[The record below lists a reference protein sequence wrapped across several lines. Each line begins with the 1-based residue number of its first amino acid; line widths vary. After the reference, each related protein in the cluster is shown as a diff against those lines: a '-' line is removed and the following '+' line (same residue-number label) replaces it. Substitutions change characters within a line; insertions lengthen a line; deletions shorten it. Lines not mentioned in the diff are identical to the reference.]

1 MTSPVTAPYVGLR
14 PYEESERDLFFGR
27 TREAALIRNTILAT
41 PMTVLVAPSG
51 AGKTSLLRTL
61 VLPGLRELAAHIVY
75 VDDWSDTPIAVLGR
89 ALGAAEGA
97 DPRAAAE
104 QLAASHELGL
114 ILVLDQFE
122 QVLLRHGDALAQLGG
137 LLGALLRSGAEIRVV
152 LTMREEYLASLD
164 NLRPHILTVPQAM
177 YRLAPLSG
185 DEARAA
191 IREPV
196 RLAAF
201 GGDVEPALLDRLQA
215 DLRGDAVAGGLA
227 EASQAAGVS
236 APFLQLVCQRLW
248 AAVADK
254 ADRTITLAL
263 YDSLGQRDGIVGAF
277 VHDVTRALPDELRR
291 DTARVLG
298 LLAPRV
304 GVKMA
309 YPIDV
314 LATQLGLPRPSV
326 DAVLDNLDRA
336 RVIRRRERGEVVE
349 LFHDAFTRVLRPFVD
364 EEHAHEAAALERA
377 RRRRFRRL
385 TLGFVLLIAAVPF
398 GVLVSSLISDHDA
411 EGKRLAKLTSD
422 GLNEANNQEEL
433 TNATREL
440 WESAS
445 QLTWSAGLRGQSRD
459 KLRKDVIDRL
469 QALTLPDDYVAALWD
484 RSVAPA
490 PEPSAGAGSPL
501 TLAFRPVTGF
511 GALAPAIALRWS
523 TLVADSNLPI
533 PALAFREDP
542 QLPDGHVRLETDA
555 GASVEVQLASP
566 PTADALTIHVAP
578 AVGFRVEGGSPRCD
592 SSDALCESLKVLH
605 ELGVLRA
612 GGRTDAGDWRADRW
626 SAPLWH
632 VLTRRSHD
640 ISVLPD
646 AATAIAGAAFERVR
660 TDPSL
665 YITPRFASDLLAGV
679 DANRLCLAREVEAR
693 LYWDHDH
700 CHPRSEDCWRS
711 ARARLVDRFRAALIL
726 AARRDVPPERWPE
739 MVVALPA
746 GADGA
751 AAPTS
756 TVIDRLAGPHP
767 LPAPA
772 PGTYLPLF
780 DDCPATAVIRTVF
793 QRAHDEIESD
803 AAPRTAADLLTAMH
817 LPAAQERWLVGAL
830 SERRQRE
837 LVHAL
842 VHRSG
847 LPLLDVQAR
856 LPWLFH
862 SLPAW
867 HTLCSDEDATRKI
880 DCIARGLLDTL
891 AAFGR
896 PSDAPLDIVDSLLA
910 PDPPPVS
917 PGAHD
922 DFIRAYGDPRTIAE
936 VLHEHLDHL
945 CLDITRD
952 GGKTSVE
959 NVRGLLTQIGA
970 PVDKQWYDTC
980 IELFDHASSD
990 YIATTWSA
998 DRELSDPV
1006 AQLVGLHLL
1015 SAAAREHT
1023 LDRHTALIAGRLGR
1037 PSDADRFN
1045 AGLQQAVEIC
1055 EKQQSRD
1062 CILLIFEVIAG
1073 AVNSV
1078 HDDTLEALGQEFARQ
1093 RIRGPLD
1100 KVERLRDQLLER
1112 VPPENRRDFPDGC
1125 VLDDSHFGPLIYRL
1139 ELTALLRKTS
1149 KVWPDD
1155 AKSARM
1161 TPEEARLRL
1170 LACGDALRSSPDVKR
1185 TAERQQA
1192 LSSHNMRRLTLAL
1205 DAYRI
1210 GGCHETAASIM
1221 KELIESGT
1229 SRTPYELTL
1238 ELFLALGQSNIEKAA
1253 EIVGGPLREVT
1264 GLDTRFH
1271 AALVHLLQGDG
1282 YEGYVRDFMYDP
1294 QGGEDRDY
1302 VRLLLWWRLEHE
1314 RRNANTPEL
1323 AAAWRAAR
1331 DELLMAPTGEASPDK
1346 ADGAQSLDFTE
1357 WRARLVRDTK
1367 NRRELTFT
1375 PTEYERRNLHETGQ
1389 SYEFFACE
1397 IDFFEALRRDVI
1409 GDAEGYHTKLCEV
1422 IDTGCFYSYEYVM
1435 AEYLLD
1441 DLPACPQGKT
1451 RAIPLCSAPADPT
1464 KH

>member
-1 MTSPVTAPYVGLR
+1 MTSPAAAPYIGLR

-61 VLPGLRELAAHIVY
+61 VLPGLRELAAHVVY
-75 VDDWSDTPIAVLGR
+75 VDDWSDTPTAVLGR
-89 ALGAAEGA
+89 ALGVAEGA
-97 DPRAAAE
+97 EPLAAAE
-104 QLAASHELGL
+104 QLAVSHELGL

-122 QVLLRHGDALAQLGG
+122 QVMLRHGDALAQLGG

-227 EASQAAGVS
+227 EASQATGVS

-254 ADRTITLAL
+254 PDRTITLAL

-314 LATQLGLPRPSV
+314 LATQLGLPRPRV

-385 TLGFVLLIAAVPF
+385 TLGFVLLLAAIPL
-398 GVLVSSLISDHDA
+398 GVLVSSLISDHEA
-411 EGKRLAKLTSD
+411 EGTRLAKLTSR
-422 GLNEANNQEEL
+422 GLNEASNQEEL
-433 TNATREL
+433 TNTTREL
-440 WESAS
+440 WESAN
-445 QLTWSAGLRGQSRD
+445 QLTWSAGLRGQNRD

-469 QALTLPDDYVAALWD
+469 QAITLPDDYVAALWG

-490 PEPSAGAGSPL
+490 PEPSAGAGPPL
-501 TLAFRPVTGF
+501 TLIFPSVTGF
-511 GALAPAIALRWS
+511 GDLAPAIALRWN

-533 PALAFREDP
+533 PPLAFREDP
-542 QLPDGHVRLETDA
+542 RLPDGRVRLETDA
-555 GASVEVQLASP
+555 GASVEVPLAEP
-566 PTADALTIHVAP
+566 PTADALTIHVEP
-578 AVGFRVEGGSPRCD
+578 AVGFRVEGGAPC
-592 SSDALCESLKVLH
+592 DALCENLEVLH
-605 ELGVLRA
+605 DLGVLRA
-612 GGRTDAGDWRADRW
+612 GGRTEAGDWRADRW

-646 AATAIAGAAFERVR
+646 TATAIAGAALERVR

-665 YITPRFASDLLAGV
+665 YITPRFAGDLLSGV

-693 LYWDHDH
+693 LYWDHERCRPH
-700 CHPRSEDCWRS
+700 AEECWRG
-711 ARARLVDRFRAALIL
+711 ARARLIDRFRAALIV
-726 AARRDVPPERWPE
+726 AARRGVPPERWPD

-746 GADGA
+746 GDGT
-751 AAPTS
+751 AAPIPD
-756 TVIDRLAGPHP
+756 VIARLAGPHP

-772 PGTYLPLF
+772 PDAELPLF
-780 DDCPATAVIRTVF
+780 GNCSVTPTATAAFALARDRTQDHV
-793 QRAHDEIESD
+793 
-803 AAPRTAADLLTAMH
+803 APRTADQLLASIH
-817 LPAAQERWLVGAL
+817 LPPDQERWLKDFISAHDQ
-830 SERRQRE
+830 RQ

-842 VHRSG
+842 VHRSDVP
-847 LPLLDVQAR
+847 LPDVQAR

-867 HTLCSDEDATRKI
+867 HTLCSDADTARRA

-896 PSDAPLDIVDSLLA
+896 PSDAPLDIVDTLLT
-910 PDPPPVS
+910 PDPRLVA
-917 PGAHD
+917 PGARD
-922 DFIRAYGDPRTIAE
+922 EFIRAYGDPRTIAE
-936 VLHEHLDHL
+936 VLHEHLGHL

-952 GGKTSVE
+952 GGKTAVE
-959 NVRGLLTQIGA
+959 NVRGLLAQIGA
-970 PVDKQWYDTC
+970 PPVDAQWYDTC

-990 YIATTWSA
+990 DIATTWSA
-998 DRELSDPV
+998 DHELSDSV

-1023 LDRHTALIAGRLGR
+1023 LDRHTALIAERLRR
-1037 PSDADRFN
+1037 PDDAARFN

-1112 VPPENRRDFPDGC
+1112 VPPDNRRDFPRSC

-1149 KVWPDD
+1149 RVWPED

-1161 TPEEARLRL
+1161 TPDEARQRL
-1170 LACGDALRSSPDVKR
+1170 LACGDALRGSPDVKR

-1192 LSSHNMRRLTLAL
+1192 LSSHNMRRPTLAL

-1210 GGCHETAASIM
+1210 GGCHRAAASIM

-1238 ELFLALGQSNIEKAA
+1238 ELFLALGQSNIERAA
-1253 EIVGGPLREVT
+1253 EIVGGPLREAT
-1264 GLDTRFH
+1264 GALDTRFH

-1314 RRNANTPEL
+1314 RRDANTPEL
-1323 AAAWRAAR
+1323 AAVWRAAR
-1331 DELLMAPTGEASPDK
+1331 DEVLVSPAIEASPNK
-1346 ADGAQSLDFTE
+1346 ADGAQSLDFTV
-1357 WRARLVRDTK
+1357 WRAKLVRDTR

-1375 PTEYERRNLHETGQ
+1375 PKEYERRNLHETGQ

-1397 IDFFEALRRDVI
+1397 VTFFEALRRDVI

-1422 IDTGCFYSYEYVM
+1422 IDLGCFYSYEYVM
-1435 AEYLLD
+1435 AEYLLH
-1441 DLPACPQGKT
+1441 DLPACPANGAAT
-1451 RAIPLCSAPADPT
+1451 RPYCPEHEHAD
-1464 KH
+1464 